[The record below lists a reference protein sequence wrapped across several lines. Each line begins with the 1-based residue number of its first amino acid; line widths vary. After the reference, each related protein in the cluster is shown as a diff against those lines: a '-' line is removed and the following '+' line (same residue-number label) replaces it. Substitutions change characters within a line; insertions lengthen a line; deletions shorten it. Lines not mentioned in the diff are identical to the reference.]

1 MLHKINFKIKVTTY
15 LHKNFRRVRL
25 HIFIIS
31 SLDQKF
37 GNYINI
43 TIKKKGEGKTKDFW
57 RFIILVFLFC

>member
-1 MLHKINFKIKVTTY
+1 MLHKLNFKIKVTTY

-25 HIFIIS
+25 HILIIS

-43 TIKKKGEGKTKDFW
+43 TIKKKEKEKPK
-57 RFIILVFLFC
+57 VFGDLLY